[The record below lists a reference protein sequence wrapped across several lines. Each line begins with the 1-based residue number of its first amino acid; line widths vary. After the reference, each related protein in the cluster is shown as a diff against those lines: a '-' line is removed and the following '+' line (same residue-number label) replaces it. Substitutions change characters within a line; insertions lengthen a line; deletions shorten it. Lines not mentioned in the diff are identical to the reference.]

1 MLAENFYNLFSGLD
15 RAYGRYDLDTDQS
28 GVKRSGTARTIAEKL
43 TLQQW
48 ELHLEGKQGL
58 GVVPIRDDAKVLWG
72 AIDIDEY
79 DLDVDTLS
87 KSLGT
92 PPFIPC
98 LTKSGGIHLYVFF
111 KKATSAKLVVN
122 KLREITSALG
132 KPSAEIFPKQIKLVT
147 DRGDVGNWINMPY
160 FGGNRTTR
168 YAIYNGEHITNP
180 EDFLK
185 LADIRKIDSVDE
197 IKIPQLKEQDKK
209 LLPDG
214 PPCLKY
220 LLQHGIPE
228 GTRNNSLYNVGVYL
242 KKAHPDE
249 WEEKIEEY
257 NHKYIEPPLK
267 SKEVQTIIK
276 SLEKKEYN
284 YMCSEQPINAFCNKP
299 VCLTCKFGISDHGNL
314 PAISGITKI
323 NTDPPTYFVTVNDHR
338 IGPIDSLEIIN
349 QKNFQRVVFENMNTL
364 MPIVA
369 QPLWLETINELMEK
383 MEIVEVNSDSSNR
396 GRLLELCE
404 RFCTGSTSSDIIEDL
419 LRGHAVTQDNLTMF
433 RINDFME
440 FLEKHRFK
448 EFKLHE
454 VTAHLKEFGAEHL
467 TKKIKGKHVN
477 LWSMAK
483 FERQEEEFTKP
494 EIKTEDEEIVF

>member
-92 PPFIPC
+92 SPFIPC

-160 FGGNRTTR
+160 FGGKRTTR

-185 LADIRKIDSVDE
+185 LADIRKIDSIDE
-197 IKIPQLKEQDKK
+197 IKIPQLKESEQKLEAVYKK
-209 LLPDG
+209 V
-214 PPCLKY
+214 
-220 LLQHGIPE
+220 
-228 GTRNNSLYNVGVYL
+228 SSF
-242 KKAHPDE
+242 
-249 WEEKIEEY
+249 
-257 NHKYIEPPLK
+257 NHK
-267 SKEVQTIIK
+267 
-276 SLEKKEYN
+276 
-284 YMCSEQPINAFCNKP
+284 
-299 VCLTCKFGISDHGNL
+299 
-314 PAISGITKI
+314 
-323 NTDPPTYFVTVNDHR
+323 
-338 IGPIDSLEIIN
+338 
-349 QKNFQRVVFENMNTL
+349 
-364 MPIVA
+364 
-369 QPLWLETINELMEK
+369 
-383 MEIVEVNSDSSNR
+383 
-396 GRLLELCE
+396 
-404 RFCTGSTSSDIIEDL
+404 
-419 LRGHAVTQDNLTMF
+419 
-433 RINDFME
+433 E
-440 FLEKHRFK
+440 FLEGAKKAF
-448 EFKLHE
+448 EIII
-454 VTAHLKEFGAEHL
+454 TAFNKGDKSTLKNLVSKDVYNAFEGAINSGSNNPNSQFYSLVIDGVEDA
-467 TKKIKGKHVN
+467 KVEGGKISIAVN
-477 LWSMAK
+477 FTSEQILSDNEDSIIKNKDTWV
-483 FERQEEEFTKP
+483 FEKP
-494 EIKTEDEEIVF
+494 ESSAGPAWLLVST